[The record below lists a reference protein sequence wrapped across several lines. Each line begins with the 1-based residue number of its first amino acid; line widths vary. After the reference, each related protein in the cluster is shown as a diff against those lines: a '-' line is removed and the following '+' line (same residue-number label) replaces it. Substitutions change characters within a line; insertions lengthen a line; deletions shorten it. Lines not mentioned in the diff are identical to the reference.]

1 MKKIIVTL
9 LLALMLVTTSC
20 GTIPFRVKGEQTIKD
35 TVVTYDIQDDGDKH
49 AELFF
54 IYKDKM
60 YGCSVDYT
68 MQSTESLDIDSMLKI
83 DPSVVDATGHLKVT
97 YKRVSVM
104 CAVTNTKPEE

>member
-1 MKKIIVTL
+1 MKRLVVTL
-9 LLALMLVTTSC
+9 LLSLMLITTSC
-20 GTIPFRVKGEQTIKD
+20 GTLPFRVKGEKRVKE

-68 MQSTESLDIDSMLKI
+68 MESAESLSIDSLLDIDT
-83 DPSVVDATGHLKVT
+83 SVVDATGHLKVT
-97 YKRVSVM
+97 YKKVSVM
-104 CAVTNTKPEE
+104 CAVTSTKPAE